1 MNQLRKILVPT
12 LAILLAGVVFSSS
25 AFSQTLKMGFVKDD
39 VIKQRFNAWIQAQE
53 QWDLET
59 KAWEEEAL
67 SKQKE
72 LEELQEE
79 YNRQKLILSDEKKK
93 EREAALGAKM
103 DALDAFTRQ
112 IFGPNGTAERKH
124 ALLIKPLLESITNAI
139 EAIAVE
145 KNYDIIFTL
154 QSGLGYIKEDYDMT
168 DEVLAYLEDNE
179 G

>member
-1 MNQLRKILVPT
+1 MNQLRKILLLT
-12 LAILLAGVVFSSS
+12 LAILFAGVVFSPS
-25 AFSQTLKMGFVKDD
+25 ADSQTLKMGFVKDD
-39 VIKQRFNAWIQAQE
+39 VIKQRYNAWIQAQE
-53 QWDLET
+53 QWDLEIG
-59 KAWEEEAL
+59 AWEEEAL

-72 LEELQEE
+72 LEDLQEE

-154 QSGLGYIKEDYDMT
+154 QSGLGYIKEDFDMT